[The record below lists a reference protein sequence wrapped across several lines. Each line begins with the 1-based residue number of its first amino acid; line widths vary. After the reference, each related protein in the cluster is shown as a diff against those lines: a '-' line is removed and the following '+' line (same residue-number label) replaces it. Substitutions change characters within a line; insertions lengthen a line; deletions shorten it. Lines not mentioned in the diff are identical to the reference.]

1 MTPQGVANAAFAVG
15 RLQAPGAQEVFAEM
29 LRPDVLA
36 AMSCHDVGDVLSA
49 AAKLGFSKR
58 KALAAEL
65 LAKRALQVTRF
76 DSSILPQ
83 LLFPPLVFAS

>member
-15 RLQAPGAQEVFAEM
+15 RLQAPGAQDVFAEM
-29 LRPDVLA
+29 LRPEVLA

-65 LAKRALQVTRF
+65 LAKRALQATCVNF
-76 DSSILPQ
+76 SYCSFVI
-83 LLFPPLVFAS
+83 ASYFLSFL